1 MVSRLFKKPLIILE
15 FANNHMG
22 DATLFKAMV
31 DDYALVMQAY
41 PQLNFAIKLQ
51 YRDLDT
57 FIHPN
62 FKGTDH
68 AGVSRFESTRVSI
81 VEWSPLIDYALS
93 RGFEVGCT
101 PFDEVSIENILED
114 NRFSF
119 LKIGSCS
126 FNDWPF
132 LEAVRE
138 RVSGKGLPT
147 NVIASTGGMEL
158 QVVDRVVSF
167 LGKVPQLSLSL
178 MHCVAEY
185 PSKVENQNIGW
196 IGTLADRY
204 GLRTGFST
212 HETGAELS
220 TGAFAYC
227 SGAQIFEKHVVSSTA
242 ETVNAYSANPAQI
255 RQWLD
260 GLVKAMTY
268 VGSGEA
274 RIARFPDENRYLNN
288 FRRGV
293 FARSDLADGPVAA
306 QDVYMA
312 YPRVDGQLTANDWS
326 GYAQFRLTGDLPA
339 NAPLIEKSISIEN
352 DRATVDGIRSF
363 VASLLNQAGVVVAS
377 GTRIE
382 ISHHYGIERFDEF
395 GAAMLTLVNF
405 EYCKKLILMKKGQRH
420 PEQFHKQKRET
431 FIILYGEVELIIDGE
446 ASILRSGDVVTIN
459 PGQVHAF
466 KGLSDV
472 IVEEISTTHNVDDSF
487 YVDET
492 ISQNKN
498 RKSFVSLFG
507 MSQCQ

>member
-138 RVSGKGLPT
+138 RVSSKGLPT

-268 VGSGEA
+268 VVRARRASRGS
-274 RIARFPDENRYLNN
+274 
-288 FRRGV
+288 RR
-293 FARSDLADGPVAA
+293 
-306 QDVYMA
+306 
-312 YPRVDGQLTANDWS
+312 
-326 GYAQFRLTGDLPA
+326 
-339 NAPLIEKSISIEN
+339 E
-352 DRATVDGIRSF
+352 
-363 VASLLNQAGVVVAS
+363 SL
-377 GTRIE
+377 
-382 ISHHYGIERFDEF
+382 
-395 GAAMLTLVNF
+395 
-405 EYCKKLILMKKGQRH
+405 
-420 PEQFHKQKRET
+420 PEQFQT
-431 FIILYGEVELIIDGE
+431 GCVCTL
-446 ASILRSGDVVTIN
+446 
-459 PGQVHAF
+459 
-466 KGLSDV
+466 
-472 IVEEISTTHNVDDSF
+472 
-487 YVDET
+487 
-492 ISQNKN
+492 
-498 RKSFVSLFG
+498 
-507 MSQCQ
+507 